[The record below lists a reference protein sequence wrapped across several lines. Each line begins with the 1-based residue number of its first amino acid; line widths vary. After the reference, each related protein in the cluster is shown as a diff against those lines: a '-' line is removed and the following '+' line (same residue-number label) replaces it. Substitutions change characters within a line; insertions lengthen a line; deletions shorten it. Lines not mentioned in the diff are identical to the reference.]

1 MNLIFQVIVDC
12 PSTGITQ
19 TFPCH
24 RWLAI
29 DEDDKRI
36 ERRLKEDL
44 SLRKERPPSKQNH
57 SIISLNIFLFFSSCS
72 LVHMGIYK

>member
-44 SLRKERPPSKQNH
+44 SLRKERPPSK
-57 SIISLNIFLFFSSCS
+57 
-72 LVHMGIYK
+72 